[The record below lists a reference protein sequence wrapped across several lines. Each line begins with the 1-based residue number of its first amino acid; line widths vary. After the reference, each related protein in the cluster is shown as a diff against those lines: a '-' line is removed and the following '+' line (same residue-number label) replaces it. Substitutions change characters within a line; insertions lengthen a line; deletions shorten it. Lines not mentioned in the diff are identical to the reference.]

1 MNSISDQLRR
11 SSEFRAAG
19 HWGDDTLVTL
29 IDRWADADPGHPYL
43 SDGVGELT
51 YGAFRAQAWN
61 LAAALAERGVK
72 PGDRVAVQLPNWNE
86 FFLIYAACA
95 RLGAVMI
102 PIVVVYRAGE
112 VGFIVENSGAV
123 ALITCGEF
131 RRFDHAAMAREVA
144 ASSSSLLLRV
154 VVRGEPTDG
163 ALSFADLLGAD
174 CDPGVLPG
182 LPSADDPH
190 LILYTSGTESRPKG
204 CLHTWNSSSFLPKH
218 AVKALKM
225 DRTDVMFMPAPVTHA
240 LGLTLGVMA
249 PRWPVPRCTCWMC
262 STP

>member
-1 MNSISDQLRR
+1 MNPISDQRRR

-29 IDRWADADPGHPYL
+29 IDRWADADPGQPYL

-51 YGAFRAQAWN
+51 YGEFRAQAWN

-144 ASSSSLLLRV
+144 ASSSSLLFRV

-163 ALSFADLLGAD
+163 ALSFAELLGTD
-174 CDPGVLPG
+174 CAAGVLPG

-190 LILYTSGTESRPKG
+190 LILYTLGHGAYTTEMPYEQR
-204 CLHTWNSSSFLPKH
+204 L
-218 AVKALKM
+218 
-225 DRTDVMFMPAPVTHA
+225 RDV
-240 LGLTLGVMA
+240 LGLQIGDGTAQIMKLVIARHKAGRKGVAM
-249 PRWPVPRCTCWMC
+249 
-262 STP
+262 